1 MADGKQSNYFVHTLL
16 RARDWQHRPQFD
28 EVCNWWKSRGR
39 GVCALVGMGG
49 AGKTAI
55 AERFLN
61 VGVQPL
67 GCQDPEK
74 QAEAWTPTRS
84 LPSPRSV
91 FVYSFYDDDK
101 PENFFHHLQIW
112 LEGTSSP
119 NKQKSPTQL
128 MFDIQQ
134 HQGLIVLD
142 GLERVQESGARGGFG
157 RLTSPSLRD
166 LLNHIASGSARELSV
181 LVTSRFPLTDL
192 RDSQPRFFHTIAV
205 DQIDLAAGVSLLRE
219 RGVRGTNM
227 QLAPIVEHCGRH
239 ALTVDLAGGYI
250 KEYGH
255 GDPTTPL
262 NLGTVEELQAE
273 AEQEPDDD
281 KRDVLIQSKR
291 FARIAQRYRE
301 AMLDSDEAALALLE
315 RICLFRLGVDCETLA
330 TIFCGPGAYKVAIS
344 GASLSFLDLGQVRQ
358 RLTLLEKIHLVKSS
372 TFNRFWPSS
381 SRRTYTVHP
390 VIRDGFLEGLGEESR
405 IVLHRAVS
413 LSLVELFNRHHT
425 IIGNP
430 VDHVPN
436 ATRGASGSLAIYSI
450 TLIHV
455 PNDKIIPADDLYEEI
470 IFHKVRSGYSDNAF
484 DMYLATL
491 AKYPSP
497 GRYERNLRICES
509 LSSQSQLL
517 TAHRD
522 LRLFTEY
529 GVCLRNLG
537 QLRRALHQF
546 EMCQHR
552 ATDRGEFVEA
562 TIAASFMSAA
572 WLASGHIKES
582 LAAADNSL
590 RLATAA
596 THIGAQCDSLC
607 DRATASEF
615 AGNTADAYD
624 GFLAAVKLCRENQ
637 PTHPFIRHRGIR
649 YAHLLLGFGR
659 VEEARRR
666 TEARKKDLE
675 TNSAVDPNE
684 MPFCLLVLTEALR
697 AAGELSYADSVYKS
711 ARDWALEQNAIE
723 VFCLCE
729 LVQARRNLTGTIST
743 EEASERSSSNAST
756 VYSERLHAADVSLG
770 KGLKIARDCGYG
782 LYHIDLLLER
792 ARLHLLRGDA
802 GAALDDIEVA
812 LDTGIPANEETG
824 QVELLAANHEE
835 CGYAWAIPVGLQLR
849 AEALLLQ
856 AAQEL
861 DRIGW
866 TVPTNATLAPTD
878 VTVVGRVHPAIGQL
892 ITDAKQLLHEALDR
906 WHDLRDPEP
915 TEDNN
920 FVHPETG
927 KEYNYKAEGTYK
939 VLVDLDAGILTRYPL
954 ELFKDK
960 TDQPSVE
967 EELPMTATPSP
978 RVFISYTHD
987 SEGHA
992 NNVLQLAN
1000 RLRNDGIEAHIDQ
1013 YVQNPSE
1020 GWPLWMDNEIEVA
1033 DFVLVVFTERYAAK
1047 AKEAKRSGGRF
1058 ESVLILQDLYEG
1070 GMSNNKFIPVVL
1082 CGSDTSF
1089 ILKWLKSVNRYL
1101 VDSDQGYESLR
1112 RRLLNDP
1119 AIVPP
1124 PVGTPVKKGPT
1135 NP

>member
-28 EVCNWWKSRGR
+28 EVCDWWKSRGR

-61 VGVQPL
+61 VGVRPL

-74 QAEAWTPTRS
+74 QAEAWTPIKS
-84 LPSPRSV
+84 LPSPHSV
-91 FVYSFYDDDK
+91 FVYSFY
-101 PENFFHHLQIW
+101 
-112 LEGTSSP
+112 
-119 NKQKSPTQL
+119 
-128 MFDIQQ
+128 
-134 HQGLIVLD
+134 
-142 GLERVQESGARGGFG
+142 
-157 RLTSPSLRD
+157 
-166 LLNHIASGSARELSV
+166 
-181 LVTSRFPLTDL
+181 
-192 RDSQPRFFHTIAV
+192 
-205 DQIDLAAGVSLLRE
+205 
-219 RGVRGTNM
+219 
-227 QLAPIVEHCGRH
+227 
-239 ALTVDLAGGYI
+239 
-250 KEYGH
+250 
-255 GDPTTPL
+255 
-262 NLGTVEELQAE
+262 
-273 AEQEPDDD
+273 DDD

-301 AMLDSDEAALALLE
+301 VMLDSHEAALALLE

-607 DRATASEF
+607 DHATASEF

-624 GFLAAVKLCRENQ
+624 GLLAAVKLCRENQ

-697 AAGELSYADSVYKS
+697 AAGEMSYADSVYKS

-861 DRIGW
+861 DRIGGLCPPMPPSLP
-866 TVPTNATLAPTD
+866 PTS
-878 VTVVGRVHPAIGQL
+878 Q
-892 ITDAKQLLHEALDR
+892 
-906 WHDLRDPEP
+906 WW
-915 TEDNN
+915 
-920 FVHPETG
+920 
-927 KEYNYKAEGTYK
+927 AEST
-939 VLVDLDAGILTRYPL
+939 
-954 ELFKDK
+954 
-960 TDQPSVE
+960 
-967 EELPMTATPSP
+967 
-978 RVFISYTHD
+978 
-987 SEGHA
+987 
-992 NNVLQLAN
+992 LQLVNSSPTPNSFSTKHSIAGMTSAIRN
-1000 RLRNDGIEAHIDQ
+1000 RPRITTSSI
-1013 YVQNPSE
+1013 PK
-1020 GWPLWMDNEIEVA
+1020 P
-1033 DFVLVVFTERYAAK
+1033 AK
-1047 AKEAKRSGGRF
+1047 STTTRRKGRTRC
-1058 ESVLILQDLYEG
+1058 SSIL
-1070 GMSNNKFIPVVL
+1070 M
-1082 CGSDTSF
+1082 
-1089 ILKWLKSVNRYL
+1089 
-1101 VDSDQGYESLR
+1101 
-1112 RRLLNDP
+1112 P
-1119 AIVPP
+1119 AS
-1124 PVGTPVKKGPT
+1124 
-1135 NP
+1135 